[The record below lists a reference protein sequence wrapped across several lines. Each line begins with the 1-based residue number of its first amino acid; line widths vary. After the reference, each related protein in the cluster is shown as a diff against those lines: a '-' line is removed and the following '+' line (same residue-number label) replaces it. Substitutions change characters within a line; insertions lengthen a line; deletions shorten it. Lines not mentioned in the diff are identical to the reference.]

1 MHYLTMFIEVAT
13 FLTDEVDDE
22 VDNDLDHVQVLL
34 EAENCGTVI

>member
-1 MHYLTMFIEVAT
+1 MFIEVAT

-22 VDNDLDHVQVLL
+22 VGNDLDDVHVLL